1 MSARKWRNLLI
12 WDVNASWGT
21 ISVASPKWS
30 TAMVERGRPA
40 RKRPRGGSVCI
51 ASLCQHFDT
60 YDDIID
66 AACDASALATP
77 KPGAVGGGRCVGG
90 PATAGPCPWG
100 AARLA
105 AARLRRFEVFGI
117 GVRCCS
123 VSAQRHAVSGSVPKA
138 RHRRFRC
145 GRVPSRRTRLLVAL
159 ERRGA
164 GRLSDGERLHEP
176 LGGRG
181 EDLQN
186 VETLLPRGRHD
197 GPEERENP
205 RALEGPEAAG
215 DLHL

>member
-1 MSARKWRNLLI
+1 MSFRR
-12 WDVNASWGT
+12 
-21 ISVASPKWS
+21 SPP
-30 TAMVERGRPA
+30 RP
-40 RKRPRGGSVCI
+40 
-51 ASLCQHFDT
+51 L
-60 YDDIID
+60 
-66 AACDASALATP
+66 ASASSSCFGGRKKFGNGLFGATP

-159 ERRGA
+159 ERRG
-164 GRLSDGERLHEP
+164 
-176 LGGRG
+176 
-181 EDLQN
+181 
-186 VETLLPRGRHD
+186 
-197 GPEERENP
+197 
-205 RALEGPEAAG
+205 
-215 DLHL
+215 

>member
-1 MSARKWRNLLI
+1 MRSTKTLSRQAPLPSMLI
-12 WDVNASWGT
+12 EIWLAIKTLVKASLVNWLPWSVLKIPGVPCFAKASSNAST
-21 ISVASPKWS
+21 QK
-30 TAMVERGRPA
+30 
-40 RKRPRGGSVCI
+40 
-51 ASLCQHFDT
+51 
-60 YDDIID
+60 
-66 AACDASALATP
+66 
-77 KPGAVGGGRCVGG
+77 
-90 PATAGPCPWG
+90 
-100 AARLA
+100 
-105 AARLRRFEVFGI
+105 
-117 GVRCCS
+117 

-159 ERRGA
+159 ERRGS

-215 DLHL
+215 DLHLDLHYPQILFGEVVGEGHVEVGEETQRFGFELLQPVEQIV

>member
-1 MSARKWRNLLI
+1 MGARLT
-12 WDVNASWGT
+12 G
-21 ISVASPKWS
+21 
-30 TAMVERGRPA
+30 
-40 RKRPRGGSVCI
+40 GGSGVGQNVTPKNRHRW
-51 ASLCQHFDT
+51 LT
-60 YDDIID
+60 P
-66 AACDASALATP
+66 SADLHSSRMGGGSGVTKLATP

-159 ERRGA
+159 ERRGS

-186 VETLLPRGRHD
+186 VETLLPRGR
-197 GPEERENP
+197 
-205 RALEGPEAAG
+205 
-215 DLHL
+215 

>member
-1 MSARKWRNLLI
+1 MTTSGGNLPACKVLKTQKMRAESRFFANWSRKPAERAPRSGTLSARIPCHL
-12 WDVNASWGT
+12 
-21 ISVASPKWS
+21 SVGAGRRRP
-30 TAMVERGRPA
+30 VESCAP
-40 RKRPRGGSVCI
+40 
-51 ASLCQHFDT
+51 
-60 YDDIID
+60 
-66 AACDASALATP
+66 P

-90 PATAGPCPWG
+90 PATAGRCPWG

-159 ERRGA
+159 ERRGS

-215 DLHL
+215 D